1 MSQSNNPEN
10 KDDSTNPSLS
20 EFKLPNFLANEP
32 TRKKFCGLYEECL
45 DTLADTF
52 PECQEI
58 KNELETYRKEVKNNE
73 AKEDAFIKEW
83 HNGMLQLYDLADKE
97 LPQFWSKPIPFFSR
111 INIHDKVEDP
121 GFKNQKESMEILWE
135 YINGMNRH
143 SRIYC
148 AIPIH
153 MLDRI
158 QTTAMDYVG
167 KVQRGEMKFD
177 LENLNWDEIKDMGQN
192 LMSSINP
199 SDLEEFTGNITGL
212 AQSLQINGIQDIF
225 KFVGDLPG
233 MGDIVNN
240 NQHFTG
246 LLDQIFQNE
255 ATQQLIQSVDKLF
268 PSGNNGNP
276 PPPSSSN

>member
-1 MSQSNNPEN
+1 MSDNNSDHQE
-10 KDDSTNPSLS
+10 TLNPQP

-58 KNELETYRKEVKNNE
+58 QSELKSFRDEVKNNE
-73 AKEDAFIKEW
+73 TEEDGFIKEW
-83 HNGMLQLYDLADKE
+83 HSGMLKLYDLADQQAS
-97 LPQFWSKPIPFFSR
+97 QFWSQNIPFFAR
-111 INIHDKVEDP
+111 INIQSKVADP
-121 GFKNQKESMEILWE
+121 GFQSNKESLEILWE
-135 YINGMNRH
+135 YISGMNRH
-143 SRIYC
+143 SRIYN
-148 AIPIH
+148 AIPTH

-192 LMSSINP
+192 LMNSINP
-199 SDLEEFTGNITGL
+199 GDLEEFSGNITGL
-212 AQSLQINGIQDIF
+212 AQSLKINGIQDIF

-255 ATQQLIQSVDKLF
+255 ATQQLMQSVDKMF
-268 PSGNNGNP
+268 PSGNNNGGGNP
-276 PPPSSSN
+276 PPPPSNK